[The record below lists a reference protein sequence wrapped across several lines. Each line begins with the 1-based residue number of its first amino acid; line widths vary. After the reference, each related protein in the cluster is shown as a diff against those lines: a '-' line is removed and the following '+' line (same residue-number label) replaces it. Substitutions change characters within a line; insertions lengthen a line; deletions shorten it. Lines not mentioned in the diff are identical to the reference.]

1 MNRRKFFKDAL
12 GISIA
17 STIVPSLVSACK
29 KVEEENTPEPSKF
42 KGNVII
48 IGAGASGLYAAK
60 TLLDSGIDFTILE
73 ADSRIGG
80 RIKKIEN
87 FADFTIDLG
96 AQWLHG
102 KNTFLKKIADANNIG
117 TYADN
122 AEWVHRWY
130 QGQFVSSFPQQ
141 YNDFKDMLNGEYI
154 DLPDVSF
161 NNYGIQHN
169 YSSDIIKLLELP
181 ASTSGTSASRVSV
194 RGYVEESYK
203 WNYGNYGFWFT
214 DSLYNFYDEVVISKV
229 RHKVKLN
236 SVVNKINYSGDKIK
250 ITTNDGNNYE
260 ADKVIITVAIPIL
273 KDGDINFVPALSNEK
288 TEAFSKIGMGQGAK
302 VFMKFN
308 NRFYNGSILS
318 GINGSKFVDA
328 PYGKESNDNIL
339 LTSYFGER
347 AEYFNTKTE
356 SEIVAELLSEL
367 DIMFNG
373 AATQSYQGVIIQ
385 NWGKEPFIR
394 GAYSYQT
401 VGIGN
406 AREVASSSVDNKL
419 YFSGEAFHL
428 TGAYQIIDGA
438 AETGYLAAK
447 EIINSR

>member
-1 MNRRKFFKDAL
+1 MNRRKFFKDAFGL
-12 GISIA
+12 SIA
-17 STIVPSLVSACK
+17 STVIPGLISACK
-29 KVEEENTPEPSKF
+29 KVEEDNPPDPVKF
-42 KGNVII
+42 KGNVVI

-60 TLLDSGIDFTILE
+60 TLLDNNVDFTVLE
-73 ADSRIGG
+73 ASSRIGG
-80 RIKKIEN
+80 RIKKIDD

-102 KNTFLKKIADANNIG
+102 KKTFLKKVADANSIE
-117 TYADN
+117 TYADD
-122 AEWVHRWY
+122 AEWVHKWY
-130 QGQFVSSFPQQ
+130 QGQFVNSFPQQ
-141 YNDFKDMLNGEYI
+141 YNDFKDMLDGEYSA
-154 DLPDVSF
+154 LPDVSF
-161 NNYGIQHN
+161 MNYGVQHN
-169 YSSDIIKLLELP
+169 YPSDVVKLLELP

-194 RGYVEESYK
+194 RGYVKESYK
-203 WNYGNYGFWFT
+203 WNYGNYGFWFS
-214 DSLYNFYDEVVISKV
+214 DSLYDFYDEVVISKV
-229 RHKVKLN
+229 KHKVKLN
-236 SVVNKINYSGDKIK
+236 SVVNKINYSGDKIN

-273 KDGDINFVPALSNEK
+273 KDGDITFEPALSNEK

-302 VFMKFN
+302 VFLKFN

-328 PYGKESNDNIL
+328 PYGKNSSDNVL

-356 SEIVAELLSEL
+356 SEIVSELLAEL

-373 AATQSYQGVIIQ
+373 AATQSYQDVIIQ

-406 AREVASSSVDNKL
+406 AREVASSPVGGKL
-419 YFSGEAFHL
+419 FFAGEAFHL

-447 EIINSR
+447 EIINSK

>member
-1 MNRRKFFKDAL
+1 MNRRKFFRDAFGL
-12 GISIA
+12 SVA
-17 STIVPSLVSACK
+17 ATIFPGLISACK
-29 KVEEENTPEPSKF
+29 KVEEEASLNTSKF

-60 TLLDSGIDFTILE
+60 TLLDNSVEFTILE

-87 FADFTIDLG
+87 FADFSIDLG

-102 KNTFLKKIADANNIG
+102 KNTFLKKVADTNNIS
-117 TYADN
+117 TYVDN
-122 AEWVHRWY
+122 AEWVHKWY
-130 QGQFVSSFPQQ
+130 QGQFVNSFPQH
-141 YNDFKDMLNGEYI
+141 YNDFKDILNGEYSA
-154 DLPDVSF
+154 LPDVSF
-161 NNYGIQHN
+161 KNYGIQHN
-169 YSSDIIKLLELP
+169 YPADVIKLLELP
-181 ASTSGTSASRVSV
+181 ASTSGSSASRVSV

-203 WNYGNYGFWFT
+203 WNYGTYGFWFSK
-214 DSLYNFYDEVVISKV
+214 SLYDFYDEVVISKV
-229 RHKVKLN
+229 KHKVKLN
-236 SVVNKINYSGDKIK
+236 SVVSKVDYSGDKVK
-250 ITTNDGNNYE
+250 VYTNNGNSYE

-273 KDGDINFVPALSNEK
+273 KDGDINFVPALSSEK

-302 VFMKFN
+302 VFLKFS

-328 PYGKESNDNIL
+328 PYGKNSNDNVL

-356 SEIVAELLSEL
+356 TEIVTELLAEL

-373 AATQSYQGVIIQ
+373 AATQSYQDVVIQ
-385 NWGKEPFIR
+385 NWGQEPFIR

-406 AREVASSSVDNKL
+406 AREVASSTVDNKIF
-419 YFSGEAFHL
+419 FSGEAFHL

-447 EIINSR
+447 KIINSK